1 MVQSLIDV
9 YLIDGKNENEL
20 SYTSVCNPKCIFIGV
35 FVFHTNFS
43 DQTISTPKDLTNLAI
58 LVLII

>member
-9 YLIDGKNENEL
+9 YLIDGRNENEL
-20 SYTSVCNPKCIFIGV
+20 SYTSVCNTKCIFIGV
-35 FVFHTNFS
+35 FVFYINLS
-43 DQTISTPKDLTNLAI
+43 DQAISTPKDLANLAI